1 MIRPAR
7 RAGAW
12 MTALTLALL
21 ASGGCRPAPEET
33 RLRFTAMGTLVDVTI
48 YDVDAETAQAAA
60 GRVERMFHALHA
72 AWDPWGTGALGR
84 LNEALGQGETGK
96 PDEDLSQ
103 LLASAATFA
112 EASGGTF
119 DPTVGSL
126 VRLWGFS
133 RDEAM
138 REVPPDAGEIQ
149 AALAR
154 SRPLAEAIGPDGSIT
169 GVPGMA
175 IDLGGFA
182 KGVAVQRA
190 VDMLLAEGIDNA
202 IVNAGGD
209 LRAVGRHGDRPWR
222 VGVREPRGPGVLAV
236 IETAGDES
244 VFTSGDYERF
254 FVHEGRR
261 YHHILD
267 PRSGYPAE
275 GLASVTVIHGE
286 AGLADAAATA
296 LLVAGPREWPG
307 VAAALGVGLVM
318 VVTTE
323 GVIEATPAMEA
334 RLAFPG
340 DAPPTVRPRALP

>member
-1 MIRPAR
+1 MSRTAR
-7 RAGAW
+7 RAGAR
-12 MTALTLALL
+12 LLVVVLAVL
-21 ASGGCRPAPEET
+21 AAAGCRPAPEET

-48 YDVDAETAQAAA
+48 YGVDGGTARHAA
-60 GRVERMFHALHA
+60 GRVERMFHELHA

-84 LNEALGQGETGK
+84 LNTALGQGQTATPE
-96 PDEDLSQ
+96 EDLGE
-103 LLASAATFA
+103 LLATAGEIAR
-112 EASGGTF
+112 ASGGTF

-138 REVPPDAGEIQ
+138 RETPPEPGEIE

-154 SRPLAEAIGPDGSIT
+154 ARPLSEARGQEGAIT

-190 VDMLLAEGIDNA
+190 VDLLLAEGIGNA

-222 VGVREPRGPGVLAV
+222 VGVKQPRGPGVLAV

-254 FVHEGRR
+254 FVHDGRR

-267 PRSGYPAE
+267 PRTGYPAQ
-275 GLASVTVIHGE
+275 GLASVTVVH
-286 AGLADAAATA
+286 ADAALADAAATA
-296 LLVAGPREWPG
+296 LLVAGPEAWPG
-307 VAAALGVGLVM
+307 AAADLGIALVM
-318 VVTTE
+318 VVTTD
-323 GVIEATPAMEA
+323 GRVEATPAMEA

-340 DAPPTVRPRALP
+340 EDPPAVRPRSLP

>member
-1 MIRPAR
+1 M
-7 RAGAW
+7 
-12 MTALTLALL
+12 LVLALAL
-21 ASGGCRPAPEET
+21 MAAGGCSPPPEET

-60 GRVERMFHALHA
+60 GRVERLFHTLHA
-72 AWDPWGTGALGR
+72 EWDPWGTGALGR
-84 LNEALGQGETGK
+84 LNEALGRGETVT
-96 PDEDLSQ
+96 PDEDLGQ
-103 LLASAATFA
+103 LLATAATIA
-112 EASGGTF
+112 QASEGTF

-138 REVPPDAGEIQ
+138 RETPPDAGEIRFALGQ
-149 AALAR
+149 A
-154 SRPLAEAIGPDGSIT
+154 RPLAEALGADGRIA

-190 VDMLLAEGIDNA
+190 VDLLRAEGIGNA

-236 IETAGDES
+236 IEPAGDES

-267 PRSGYPAE
+267 PRTGYPAQ
-275 GLASVTVIHGE
+275 GLASVTVIHTD

-296 LLVAGPREWPG
+296 LLVAGPGDWPAT
-307 VAAALGVGLVM
+307 AAALGVTLVM
-318 VVTTE
+318 VVTSE
-323 GVIEATPAMEA
+323 GRIEATPAMEA

-340 DAPPTVRPRALP
+340 DARPAVLPRALP